1 MAQRKA
7 GRPPIE
13 DDSQR
18 RDKKVQ
24 LSFTQSEYE
33 YFEKMQRLLNQST
46 LTATLMLFLQKGK
59 EAYAQEFSRGL

>member
-13 DDSQR
+13 DSSQR

-33 YFEKMQRLLNQST
+33 YYEKMQTLLNQAT
-46 LTATLMLFLQKGK
+46 LTSTLMLFIEKGV
-59 EAYAQEFSRGL
+59 EAYKLEFTRQM

>member
-13 DDSQR
+13 DSSQR

-33 YFEKMQRLLNQST
+33 YYEKMQTLLNQAT
-46 LTATLMLFLQKGK
+46 LTSTLMLFIEKGV
-59 EAYAQEFSRGL
+59 EAYKLEFTREM